1 MKKLIITFATS
12 LALFSCGSTE
22 TEKDAT
28 STASASQ
35 KRNSH
40 TLVFFDKTQSV
51 NVDDAFVRN
60 KYQAALKALID
71 QNIQSEGDVFEIYY
85 IHENTAK
92 AKVLSLSAR
101 TTKESS
107 EGLNATDL
115 EAAQTNYD
123 MSIGKERRMILDLAV
138 QKMLEKN
145 SGASNAETNIS
156 ASIPLLS
163 EALNSKKD
171 VKAFYFSDMVESI
184 KNGRDFHKVAPISH
198 DQAEEWAKA
207 DAENYKL
214 FNLTNAQISIIL
226 PFSPN
231 SSSKENNPNVSD
243 YWKVYF
249 EALGVSGVK
258 EI

>member
-1 MKKLIITFATS
+1 MKKLIITLATS
-12 LALFSCGSTE
+12 LALLSCGSTE
-22 TEKDAT
+22 TEKDT
-28 STASASQ
+28 TAITTESQ
-35 KRNSH
+35 KRNNH
-40 TLVFFDKTQSV
+40 TIVFFDKTQSV

-60 KYQAALKALID
+60 KYQAALKSLID
-71 QNIQSEGDVFEIYY
+71 ENIQSEGDVFEIYY

-92 AKVLSLSAR
+92 AKVLSLSSR
-101 TTKESS
+101 TAKENT
-107 EGLNATDL
+107 EGLNSTDL

-123 MSIGKERRMILDLAV
+123 MSIGKERRMIL
-138 QKMLEKN
+138 EKN

-156 ASIPLLS
+156 ASVPLLS
-163 EALNSKKD
+163 EALNGKKD
-171 VKAFYFSDMVESI
+171 VKAFYFSDMVESL

-214 FNLTNAQISIIL
+214 YNLTNAQVSIIL

>member
-12 LALFSCGSTE
+12 LALLSCGSTE
-22 TEKDAT
+22 KDAAT
-28 STASASQ
+28 STTDTKKA
-35 KRNSH
+35 NNH

-51 NVDDAFVRN
+51 NVDDAFVRT
-60 KYQAALKALID
+60 KYQSALKALID
-71 QNIQSEGDVFEIYY
+71 QNIQTEGDVFEIYY

-123 MSIGKERRMILDLAV
+123 MSIGKERRMILDLA
-138 QKMLEKN
+138 LEKN
-145 SGASNAETNIS
+145 AGASNLETNIS

-163 EALNSKKD
+163 EALNGKKD
-171 VKAFYFSDMVESI
+171 VKAFYFSDMVESL
-184 KNGRDFHKVAPISH
+184 KNGRDFHRVAPISH

-214 FNLTNAQISIIL
+214 YNLTNAKISIIL

-231 SSSKENNPNVSD
+231 SSSKENNPNVTD

>member
-1 MKKLIITFATS
+1 MKKLIIIFATS
-12 LALFSCGSTE
+12 LALISCSSA
-22 TEKDAT
+22 EKDAAR
-28 STASASQ
+28 STTDT
-35 KRNSH
+35 KKTNNH

-51 NVDDAFVRN
+51 NVDDEFVRN
-60 KYQAALKALID
+60 KYQAALKSLID
-71 QNIQSEGDVFEIYY
+71 ENIQSEGDIFEIYY

-101 TTKESS
+101 TIKESS
-107 EGLNATDL
+107 EGLNGTDL

-156 ASIPLLS
+156 ASVPLLS
-163 EALNSKKD
+163 EALNGKKD
-171 VKAFYFSDMVESI
+171 VKAFYFSDMVESL

-214 FNLTNAQISIIL
+214 YNLTNAQISIIL

-231 SSSKENNPNVSD
+231 SSSKENNPNITD

-249 EALGVSGVK
+249 DVLGVSGVK

>member
-1 MKKLIITFATS
+1 MKKLIITLATS
-12 LALFSCGSTE
+12 LALLSCGSG
-22 TEKDAT
+22 EKDSSIDTKAI
-28 STASASQ
+28 
-35 KRNSH
+35 KRNNH
-40 TLVFFDKTQSV
+40 TIVFFDKTQSV
-51 NVDDAFVRN
+51 NVDDNFVRT
-60 KYQAALKALID
+60 KYQSALKNLID
-71 QNIQSEGDVFEIYY
+71 ENIQSEGDEFEIYY

-92 AKVLSLSAR
+92 AKVLSLAAR
-101 TTKESS
+101 TLKRNS

-156 ASIPLLS
+156 ASVPLLS
-163 EALNSKKD
+163 EALDGKKA
-171 VKAFYFSDMVESI
+171 VKAYYFSDMVESL
-184 KNGRDFHKVAPISH
+184 KKGRDFHKMAPISH

-207 DAENYKL
+207 DAGNYKL
-214 FNLTNAQISIIL
+214 YNLINAQISIIL

-231 SSSKENNPNVSD
+231 SSSQENNPNVSD

-249 EALGVSGVK
+249 ETLGASGVR